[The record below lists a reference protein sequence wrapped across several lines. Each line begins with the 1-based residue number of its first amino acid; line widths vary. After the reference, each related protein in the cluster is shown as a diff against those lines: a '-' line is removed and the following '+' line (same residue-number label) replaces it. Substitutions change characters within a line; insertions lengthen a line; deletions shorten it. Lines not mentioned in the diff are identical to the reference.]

1 VSSLHRLLVDR
12 VPRNHLVPALRP
24 SMSYCRVAPG
34 RRCPA
39 TRTALTTLLYW
50 LLAGALMTIGVRG
63 IFSFGLPFLA
73 LGFTLAV
80 LSGARR
86 LPQIFWPPIVGVILF
101 FAAYVLLAPL
111 GCRSA
116 PTLAEEI
123 GQGDLDSTTTFT
135 EQRVTCDRLVLPD
148 TSGTEDP
155 PLWPAVLSAVAAA
168 FGGASLARLVIL
180 RRANRR
186 AAPVGHEDHV

>member
-1 VSSLHRLLVDR
+1 
-12 VPRNHLVPALRP
+12 
-24 SMSYCRVAPG
+24 MSYCPVAPG

-39 TRTALTTLLYW
+39 TRTALSTLLYW
-50 LLAGALMTIGVRG
+50 LLAGALIAVGVWG
-63 IFSFGLPFLA
+63 IFSFGLPLLA

-86 LPQIFWPPIVGVILF
+86 LPHIFWPPIVGVLLF
-101 FAAYVLLAPL
+101 FAGYLLVAPL
-111 GCRSA
+111 GCRST
-116 PTLAEEI
+116 PTLAHEI
-123 GQGDLDSTTTFT
+123 GPGDLESTTIFT
-135 EQRVTCDRLVLPD
+135 EPRVTCDRLVLPD

-186 AAPVGHEDHV
+186 AAPVESGDQVL